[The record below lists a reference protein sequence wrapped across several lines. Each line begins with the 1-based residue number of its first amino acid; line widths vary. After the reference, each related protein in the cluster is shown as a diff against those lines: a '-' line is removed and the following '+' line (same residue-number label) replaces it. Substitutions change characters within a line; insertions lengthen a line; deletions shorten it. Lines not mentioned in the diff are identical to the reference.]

1 MATSAMS
8 AVPSVTAAAEPAI
21 LQEIGAALQASDFAR
36 ATTLA
41 RDALAGGFEHPVLL
55 NLRAF
60 WFESQGRDAEAFA
73 DLSRARNLAPENVGI
88 CNALGLAH
96 ARFGRH
102 REAILCFDAAL
113 KLAPDFGPAYFNK
126 GWTSEALGDLLTARD
141 CHAQAHR
148 LMPANA
154 DPLAGLA
161 AIDVRLGAWTEAKA
175 HAESALAVDPR
186 QPIAITALAAAE
198 RAEGQTDKAEARL
211 KTLVM
216 RSDLPAQ
223 QLSSAAGLLG
233 DLLDAQGRYGEAFA
247 AYTAGNE
254 ALRQLH
260 APTFAGP
267 GVETTPMFLR
277 WLTNEF
283 EEAKAGDWAAGAA
296 EFTTDATLPA
306 KHIFMLGFP
315 RSGTTL
321 LEQVLDCHSAVVTS
335 GEKETLDEG
344 TKEFLRSSG
353 EVRRLAA
360 LQGAGLKRHRRT
372 YWRRVQEHGIQV
384 AGRVFIDKQPWH
396 TLKLPLIVKL
406 FPGAKILFC
415 LRDPRDVVLSCF
427 RRRFL
432 MSAPNY
438 EFLTLEG
445 TAKLYDAT
453 MRLSELYR
461 AKLPLDLTQ
470 LRHEDLVSDFDD
482 HVQSM
487 CDFVGIEWEDA
498 MRDFAAHAKSRAI
511 TTPSSAQVRQ
521 GLNREGIGH
530 WRRYREQM
538 APVLPILQPWVE
550 RFGYPED

>member
-1 MATSAMS
+1 MTG
-8 AVPSVTAAAEPAI
+8 VTEAGEPAV

-41 RDALAGGFEHPVLL
+41 REALAAGTEHPVLL

-73 DLSRARNLAPENVGI
+73 DLQRARNLAPDNVGI

-96 ARFGRH
+96 ARLGRN
-102 REAILCFDAAL
+102 REAIQCFDAAIG
-113 KLAPDFGPAYFNK
+113 LAPDFGPAYFNK
-126 GWTSEALGDLLTARD
+126 GWVSEGLGDLHAARD

-148 LMPANA
+148 LTPGSP
-154 DPLAGLA
+154 DPLAGMA
-161 AIDVRLGAWTEAKA
+161 AIAVRLGDWPEARTC
-175 HAESALAVDPR
+175 AERALAIDPS

-198 RAEGQTDKAEARL
+198 RAEGRTEQAEARL
-211 KTLVM
+211 RPLLA
-216 RSDLPAQ
+216 RADLAAP

-233 DLLDAQGRYGEAFA
+233 DLLDSQGRHGDAFS
-247 AYTAGNE
+247 AYLAGNDV
-254 ALRQLH
+254 LRRFH
-260 APTFAGP
+260 APTFEGP
-267 GVETTPMFLR
+267 GIETTPSFLR
-277 WLTNEF
+277 WLTAVF
-283 EEAKAGDWAAGAA
+283 EEANPDDWAAGTS
-296 EFTTDATLPA
+296 EFTADAALPA
-306 KHIFMLGFP
+306 NHIFMLGFP

-344 TKEFLRSSG
+344 TREFLRTPG
-353 EVRRLAA
+353 DVKRLAA
-360 LQGAGLKRHRRT
+360 LRGAGLKRHRRT
-372 YWRRVQEHGIQV
+372 YWQRVREHGIAV

-406 FPGAKILFC
+406 FPAAKILFC
-415 LRDPRDVVLSCF
+415 VRDPRDVVLSCF

-453 MRLSELYR
+453 MRLAELYR
-461 AKLPLDLTQ
+461 ASLPLTLLQ

-482 HVQSM
+482 HVQAM
-487 CDFVGIEWEDA
+487 CDFVGLEWEDS

-521 GLNREGIGH
+521 GLSREGIGH

-550 RFGYPED
+550 RFGYPAD